1 MGAYDSNKNKEI
13 SYGREVRSP
22 WSGAGDGVGNLTERI
37 GSMGIGDSPMDGLI
51 QVIRAVEDAENQ
63 IKQQLEEN
71 NKLRDELK
79 QKTCELEKYKSDA
92 ITSVRSSSGATRD
105 NHLQESSMTNLSS
118 LPFGNGDDRMRWM
131 DNGSSSKQ
139 QGKQQGTII
148 IDHNRTD
155 SHEDPFLQIN
165 VVKHYLS
172 DNKANGNTKIF
183 PGSQTGVDNAVASQ
197 FSSPS
202 SRSISPSRHQKE
214 GDSASRLH
222 SFAHGLMQMTEIN
235 VSSNLLKQ
243 VKEHEEEISQLRR
256 HLADFSMK
264 EAQIRNEKYV
274 LEKRIAHMRLAFDQQ
289 QQDLVDAASKALS
302 YRQEIIEEN
311 IRLTYALQAAQ
322 QEKSTF
328 VSSLMPLLAEY
339 NFQPSVPDAM
349 AITSNLKVLFK
360 HLQEKLLIAE
370 EKLKDSQYQLTP
382 WQADAMNSVPQS
394 PLHPI
399 NPVTAAPSK
408 SGLELVP
415 QHQYSHAQSP
425 TASPLNAEIR
435 ADWDGLGHGP
445 IRSGSSG
452 IVRRNGEHETM
463 NMSFAFPAFMILCCY
478 HCDGLLFSSKN
489 RDAPISNEAEDSDA
503 ARVHPGREPS
513 AHWAGTGNS
522 PYLPSGVDETTP
534 SYHYLP
540 PVLEEPSS
548 SLSEAAEDDPLPAV
562 EGVQITGEA
571 FPGNQL
577 LTSGFSI
584 NGTNS
589 CNFEWVR
596 YREDGSINYIE
607 GAMQPGYL
615 VTADD
620 IDCLLAIEIQ
630 PLDDRKRKGELV
642 TVFANEQRKITCD
655 PEMQE
660 KIERTYH
667 NGQISFA
674 VSLSAGALNI
684 WENAVLA
691 IKREGYSIK
700 ASGTRGVVV
709 AEKFSPNTQVA
720 IPPGYVTE
728 FSIQNSSGV
737 EHMLKASDSR
747 QRDMIVLTMRLFIK
761 GVVEKKRGKKKV
773 LFFYGVYVAESGA
786 SPRAVISSTNSSASV
801 RQSQPQNP
809 SISRLNA
816 CESGSY
822 PSSKNRP
829 NKLLAAFGLLPSHR
843 AAIRVLYKA
852 SNFPPR
858 LYPSQRARKVN
869 PSGFRPL

>member
-22 WSGAGDGVGNLTERI
+22 WGGAGDGVGNLTERI

-243 VKEHEEEISQLRR
+243 VKEHEEISQLRR
-256 HLADFSMK
+256 HL
-264 EAQIRNEKYV
+264 
-274 LEKRIAHMRLAFDQQ
+274 
-289 QQDLVDAASKALS
+289 
-302 YRQEIIEEN
+302 
-311 IRLTYALQAAQ
+311 
-322 QEKSTF
+322 KSTF
-328 VSSLMPLLAEY
+328 VSSLMPLLQNIISSHLCRCHGNYQQSEGLKF
-339 NFQPSVPDAM
+339 FQSWKG
-349 AITSNLKVLFK
+349 ILSSSSQGLSCQFLLYHSSFCLCVLFK

-452 IVRRNGEHETM
+452 IVRRNG
-463 NMSFAFPAFMILCCY
+463 NMKLWQKILMQQE
-478 HCDGLLFSSKN
+478 F
-489 RDAPISNEAEDSDA
+489 I
-503 ARVHPGREPS
+503 PGREPS

-607 GAMQPGYL
+607 PGYL